1 MVLGNDKERQRRRL
15 ATIVRVEKGGR
26 PLLRSVAYGD
36 VPGVSGRRT
45 YYQVLQVDPEA
56 DVDVIAQ
63 VYRRLAQRYH
73 PDHDPSP
80 EAQVRM
86 RELNQAH
93 SVLKDP
99 EQRALYDAE
108 LAHRRDR
115 RTSDR
120 YVRRPTDIQA
130 PAEGGHA
137 YGEAGPP
144 RGPASGSVLDF
155 GRYRGWSLGQVA
167 AYDRDFLEWF
177 ERSPIGRQ
185 YRAEIAQLKAR
196 SPR

>member
-1 MVLGNDKERQRRRL
+1 
-15 ATIVRVEKGGR
+15 
-26 PLLRSVAYGD
+26 
-36 VPGVSGRRT
+36 VSAARRT
-45 YYQVLQVDPEA
+45 YYQVLQLDFEA
-56 DVDVIAQ
+56 DPDVIAA

-73 PDHDPSP
+73 PDRDPSP

-93 SVLKDP
+93 AVLKDP
-99 EQRALYDAE
+99 DQRALYDAE

-115 RTSDR
+115 RTGDR

-130 PAEGGHA
+130 PSGAVSD

-144 RGPASGSVLDF
+144 PRGPATGSVLDF

-167 AYDRDFLEWF
+167 KYDPDFIEWF
-177 ERSPIGRQ
+177 ERSPMGRQ
-185 YRAEIAQLKAR
+185 YRTEIAQMKSR